1 MSTPQTKNQDLLIV
15 APLSHFKRGDLLLAG
30 GKAANLGEL
39 LNKGFAVPDGF
50 VISTAAYDLLLQKNG
65 IQNQLRHILAS
76 LASLDSDNSGLIAE
90 MSQKIGDM
98 FQQVSIPTQIT
109 DAISRAYHQLG
120 HGAVA
125 VRSSATA
132 EDLVEAAFAGQQET
146 FLNIIGE
153 QELMD
158 AVRACWMSLWSERAI
173 LYRARQNID
182 QTSVKLAVVVQRMIQ
197 ADVAGVM
204 FTANPIS
211 GERNELIIDANP
223 GLGEA
228 VVSGLVTPDHFVVN
242 KRTRRIKEKQL
253 GRREVII
260 RAKQDGG
267 TEEFRAAE
275 EQTNSALPSHAIHK
289 LSQLGID
296 IERHYA
302 TPQDIEWAWVQ
313 DNSKTGKFYVLQ
325 SRPITALP
333 EPL

>member
-30 GKAANLGEL
+30 GKAASLGEL
-39 LNKGFAVPDGF
+39 LNKGFAVPGGF
-50 VISTAAYDLLLQKNG
+50 VITTAAYDLLLQKNG
-65 IQNQLRHILAS
+65 IQNQLRHI

-109 DAISRAYHQLG
+109 DAITRAYHQLG
-120 HGAVA
+120 DGAVA

-132 EDLVEAAFAGQQET
+132 EDLAEAAFAGQQET

-182 QTSVKLAVVVQRMIQ
+182 QTAVKLAVVVQKMIL
-197 ADVAGVM
+197 AEVAGVM
-204 FTANPIS
+204 FTANPVS
-211 GERNELIIDANP
+211 GERSELTIDANP

-228 VVSGLVTPDHFVVN
+228 VVSGMVTPDHFVVN
-242 KRTRRIKEKQL
+242 KRSRRVKEHHP
-253 GRREVII
+253 GRREVVI
-260 RAKQDGG
+260 RAKTGGG
-267 TEEFRAAE
+267 TE
-275 EQTNSALPSHAIHK
+275 QINSPK
-289 LSQLGID
+289 GM
-296 IERHYA
+296 
-302 TPQDIEWAWVQ
+302 T
-313 DNSKTGKFYVLQ
+313 
-325 SRPITALP
+325 
-333 EPL
+333 